1 MKTLLIA
8 FAIAI
13 LFTLFVLPWIIRTDA
28 RTRAEKIIQGK
39 RPATEKQINRCIRV
53 LTWSNKWLTVNEEPD
68 RIKINRLVEMLDEM
82 LHPHG

>member
-13 LFTLFVLPWIIRTDA
+13 LFTLYVLPWVIRAYA

-39 RPATEKQINRCIRV
+39 RSATEKQINRCIRV